1 MRNNLKY
8 FERIWLK
15 TKIEK
20 DYKMFNNN
28 VMKYQRFA
36 KDLVFLQLIA
46 FNSKLTIYLR
56 VFGINN
62 KTDVYY

>member
-20 DYKMFNNN
+20 DYKMFNGN

-36 KDLVFLQLIA
+36 KDLVFLQL
-46 FNSKLTIYLR
+46 
-56 VFGINN
+56 
-62 KTDVYY
+62 